1 LALKTGC
8 DTTVGHTGPSAT
20 DNRIGALDDWDCL
33 VIIDE
38 IRWSVTTEVGKEVE
52 KAVVTKTFVPAV
64 NRSCRNL
71 KHFGLLKVEIQI

>member
-1 LALKTGC
+1 
-8 DTTVGHTGPSAT
+8 
-20 DNRIGALDDWDCL
+20 

-52 KAVVTKTFVPAV
+52 KTVVTETFAPAV
-64 NRSCRNL
+64 GRSCRNL